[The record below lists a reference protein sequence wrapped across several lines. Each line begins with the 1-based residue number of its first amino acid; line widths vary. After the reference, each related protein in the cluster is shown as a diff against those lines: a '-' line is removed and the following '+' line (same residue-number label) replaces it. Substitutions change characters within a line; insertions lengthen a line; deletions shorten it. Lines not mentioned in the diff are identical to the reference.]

1 MIKALFATCAS
12 AILLYVAG
20 PAPGSF
26 APSFR
31 KVSDHFYYL
40 EPATGT
46 ANTGAVITGDG
57 VLLIDPPPEPETP
70 GLLNA
75 LKSVTSKP
83 VRWVVYTDYQRFRAG
98 DSAAFQKL
106 GAVIIDSKEQDR
118 LAGLLL
124 VTDPSLGAQPA
135 QTRPNPRF
143 LFTRQLHLFPA
154 GIEVRILAVRY
165 KARTAG
171 DVIIFVPSEKVLE
184 VGDLF
189 TPSSYPVID
198 SGPGEGSAPGWIEG
212 LKQVID
218 SVPLLKS
225 AMPQPKPDPSA
236 VPEPEKT
243 LEELVTVIPGHGAP
257 ANLQHMKDLLALT
270 QKLRTEAAR
279 AVAAK
284 RSRDDFLR
292 LLSMEVFGAYSNLEA
307 FAGQLFDDLFRK

>member
-12 AILLYVAG
+12 AILLYIAG
-20 PAPGSF
+20 PTPGSF

-31 KVSDHFYYL
+31 KVSNHFYYL

-70 GLLNA
+70 A
-75 LKSVTSKP
+75 LQSSLKAVTSRS

-106 GAVIIDSKEQDR
+106 GAVIIGSKEQDR
-118 LAGLLL
+118 LAASLPA
-124 VTDPSLGAQPA
+124 TDPSLGVQPA

-143 LFTRQLHLFPA
+143 LFNRQLHLFPA

-171 DVIIFVPSEKVLE
+171 DVIIFVPSEKVLQ

-189 TPSSYPVID
+189 SPASYPMID
-198 SGPGEGSAPGWIEG
+198 SGPGEGSAPGWIDG

-236 VPEPEKT
+236 VPDPEKS

-257 ANLQHMKDLLALT
+257 ANLQQMKDLLAIT

-279 AVAAK
+279 AVASR
-284 RSRDDFLR
+284 RSREEFIR
-292 LLSMEVFGAYSNLEA
+292 LLSMEVYGAYGNLEA
-307 FAGQLFDDLFRK
+307 FAGQLFDDLSRK